1 MSQEFDNNTLDLV
14 MQKGFYPYEYMSDF
28 EHLNKELTIK
38 KKFYNS
44 LTNRKIIDTEN
55 DHILKVWNKFE
66 IKTMKDYH
74 HSYLKWEVLLLVDFV
89 INRLCPSNY
98 LRAPGLS
105 WNVCLK

>member
-44 LTNRKIIDTEN
+44 LTNRKII
-55 DHILKVWNKFE
+55 ILGFSFWTHMHHE
-66 IKTMKDYH
+66 IKDAE
-74 HSYLKWEVLLLVDFV
+74 LE
-89 INRLCPSNY
+89 
-98 LRAPGLS
+98 
-105 WNVCLK
+105 